1 MKNKKIVFGIVIA
14 ISILII
20 SISYFCINNK
30 KDEGIEHKELVIEDK
45 DKIEDKESNNN
56 EKKSVKEETEDIAK
70 KFVIAW
76 HTVEENPKNR
86 IDSAK
91 DLINEN
97 FYKELKDE
105 EELEYNDVR
114 KDKYTYRRIKE
125 LVAVD
130 YKEKDGKVY
139 WTVKVWYDWLDKD
152 KKIQEGN
159 LMTVYHVG
167 LLKENNNW
175 KVFESPAEFY

>member
-1 MKNKKIVFGIVIA
+1 M
-14 ISILII
+14 
-20 SISYFCINNK
+20 
-30 KDEGIEHKELVIEDK
+30 
-45 DKIEDKESNNN
+45 
-56 EKKSVKEETEDIAK
+56 
-70 KFVIAW
+70 
-76 HTVEENPKNR
+76 
-86 IDSAK
+86 
-91 DLINEN
+91 
-97 FYKELKDE
+97 KDE